1 MQFYNTMSRKKETFT
16 PVRKGLVGV
25 YACGITAYALSHI
38 GHARSAVAFDILV
51 RLLRYKG
58 YEVTFVRNFTD
69 VDDKIIKRANDEG
82 VSSTEIAETYIKA
95 YHEDMDRLGVI
106 RADIEPRATEHIQEM
121 LNLTERLIADGKAYA
136 TPSGDVYF
144 RVRSFPGYGKLSGRT
159 PDDLRSGARVV
170 PGDEKEDPLD
180 FALWKSAK
188 PGEPYWES
196 PWGKG
201 RPGWHIECSAMS
213 EKYIPLPLD
222 IHGGGLDLIFPH
234 HENEIAQTEAA
245 LGKPLANIW
254 MHNGFVQVD
263 SEKMSKS
270 LGNFKTIRDI
280 LESYLAETLRYF
292 LAGKH
297 YRSPID
303 FSLDNMDESERSQKR
318 VYECLREV
326 DKALAR
332 ENWKPGAAPAELVEE
347 LKQQDQ
353 SFMDALEDDV
363 NTAAAM
369 GHLFNMVRIAGR
381 VLEDKKLRNSEGG
394 RDILRAFRDATAK
407 WDTLL
412 GLFAQKPEGF
422 LASLRE
428 IRARRRG
435 LDMNKVAGLLRER
448 QEARA
453 AKDFARSD
461 AARDELAALGVE
473 VRDTPEGPVWER
485 SRPPLARPRRRDPLI
500 RPVPAGRD
508 PGAGRAF
515 RQFRRQGRKR
525 TRTQVRRARPLP
537 HAACG
542 RPRNQG
548 LHSVHCGPPLQNLPP
563 AALPFHRQRA
573 AAQQHER
580 LRRAGR
586 FRLRPHRAH
595 HAA

>member
-213 EKYIPLPLD
+213 NRYLGKTID
-222 IHGGGLDLIFPH
+222 IHCGGSDLAFPH
-234 HENEIAQTEAA
+234 HENEIAQSEAA
-245 LGKPLANIW
+245 NGCKFVNYWL
-254 MHNGFVQVD
+254 HNGFINID
-263 SEKMSKS
+263 NKKMSKS
-270 LGNFKTIRDI
+270 LGNFFTVREAAAVYGYDCIRMFM
-280 LESYLAETLRYF
+280 LMS
-292 LAGKH
+292 H
-297 YRSPID
+297 YRSPLNYSGEILMQAKAALERLRTARSNLEFFIANGRDGAMSEADAAFVQGLDQYREKFDDD
-303 FSLDNMDESERSQKR
+303 FNTADAISVIFEM
-318 VYECLREV
+318 VREINTAV
-326 DKALAR
+326 SPAADPSKALAQACLDR
-332 ENWKPGAAPAELVEE
+332 FLELCDVLGIPFGSDSSEDPEAKAIEEKIAARQAARKAKNWAEADRIRDE
-347 LKQQDQ
+347 LK
-353 SFMDALEDDV
+353 
-363 NTAAAM
+363 AA
-369 GHLFNMVRIAGR
+369 GI
-381 VLEDKKLRNSEGG
+381 VLEDTPQGVKWK
-394 RDILRAFRDATAK
+394 RA
-407 WDTLL
+407 
-412 GLFAQKPEGF
+412 
-422 LASLRE
+422 
-428 IRARRRG
+428 
-435 LDMNKVAGLLRER
+435 
-448 QEARA
+448 
-453 AKDFARSD
+453 
-461 AARDELAALGVE
+461 
-473 VRDTPEGPVWER
+473 
-485 SRPPLARPRRRDPLI
+485 
-500 RPVPAGRD
+500 
-508 PGAGRAF
+508 
-515 RQFRRQGRKR
+515 
-525 TRTQVRRARPLP
+525 
-537 HAACG
+537 
-542 RPRNQG
+542 
-548 LHSVHCGPPLQNLPP
+548 
-563 AALPFHRQRA
+563 
-573 AAQQHER
+573 
-580 LRRAGR
+580 
-586 FRLRPHRAH
+586 
-595 HAA
+595 